1 MVVSGVLLLL
11 GLVVAIV
18 LFSRKQWKSESA
30 HCEPLSTP
38 YYTLW
43 KTSGGGLRFI
53 SFSLDVTSTP
63 AGIGVFSLFAP
74 IHWFTLGLL
83 AGAGLAFRIGQL
95 VWAAPPRDLPMW
107 DFLWVAVVGSVW
119 AGTFLAEH
127 IRLRSTGFGR
137 RNALTNFI
145 NDDAVLLACATHA
158 AVSRH
163 RLLLL
168 AIAAL
173 GLPAQWH
180 VTVAALVTVAVFWW
194 FARGAGERL
203 TTVTV
208 LPGELE
214 RPFLPLA
221 EQIREG
227 VWIAPTGFLLVIGA
241 AALLYFND
249 LNSFAV
255 ALLSALGCG
264 LVVASE
270 RISRLHHDQIHFDEL
285 RTRLTARLQSICL
298 SVPAGENTPA
308 SSIS

>member
-1 MVVSGVLLLL
+1 MVVSGILLLL
-11 GLVVAIV
+11 GLLVAIV
-18 LFSRKQWKSESA
+18 LFSRKQWKSETAS
-30 HCEPLSTP
+30 CEPLPTSH
-38 YYTLW
+38 YTIW
-43 KTSGGGLRFI
+43 KTPDGALRFI
-53 SFSLDVTSTP
+53 SFSLDVTSTS
-63 AGIGVFSLFAP
+63 AGLAVLSLFAA

-83 AGAGLAFRIGQL
+83 AGAGIAFRIGQL
-95 VWAAPPRDLPMW
+95 VWGATPWDLPMW
-107 DFLWVAVVGSVW
+107 DFLWVALVGSVW

-127 IRLRSTGFGR
+127 IRLRRTGFACSEAIDHVITED
-137 RNALTNFI
+137 ALL
-145 NDDAVLLACATHA
+145 AACATHA
-158 AVSRH
+158 AISRH

-180 VTVAALVTVAVFWW
+180 VTIAALVTVAVFWW
-194 FARGAGERL
+194 FARGAGDRL
-203 TTVTV
+203 ATVTV

-270 RISRLHHDQIHFDEL
+270 RISRLHHNQIHFDEL
-285 RTRLTARLQSICL
+285 RARLNARLQSISL
-298 SVPAGENTPA
+298 IAPAGETDSA
-308 SSIS
+308 SSLS

>member
-1 MVVSGVLLLL
+1 MSGILLLL

-18 LFSRKQWKSESA
+18 LFSRKQWKSEMVN
-30 HCEPLSTP
+30 CEQVATSH
-38 YYTLW
+38 YTLW
-43 KTSGGGLRFI
+43 KDPKSGVRFI
-53 SFSLDVTSTP
+53 SFSLGVLTTP
-63 AGIGVFSLFAP
+63 IGIAVSSLFTA
-74 IHWFTLGLL
+74 IHWFSLGLL
-83 AGAGLAFRIGQL
+83 VGAGIAFRLGQL
-95 VWAAPPRDLPMW
+95 LWPATSMDLPMW
-107 DFLWVAVVGSVW
+107 DFLWVLVVGSVW

-127 IRLRSTGFGR
+127 VRLRRASHSRSETVADMMGQ
-137 RNALTNFI
+137 
-145 NDDAVLLACATHA
+145 DVVLAACATHA

-163 RLLLL
+163 RLCLL

-180 VTVAALVTVAVFWW
+180 VTMAALIIVAVFWW
-194 FARGAGERL
+194 FARGVGEHL
-203 TTVTV
+203 ALVTL

-214 RPFLPLA
+214 RPFLPLG

-255 ALLSALGCG
+255 ALLSSVGCG

-270 RISRLHHDQIHFDEL
+270 RISRLHHDQTHFDEL
-285 RTRLTARLQSICL
+285 RERLRSRLQNIPFS
-298 SVPAGENTPA
+298 TPLGANSHA